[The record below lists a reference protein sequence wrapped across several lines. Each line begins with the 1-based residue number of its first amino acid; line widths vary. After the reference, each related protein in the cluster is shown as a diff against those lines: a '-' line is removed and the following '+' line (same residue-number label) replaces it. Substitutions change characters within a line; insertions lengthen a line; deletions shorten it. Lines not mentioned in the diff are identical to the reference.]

1 MREPHIRRARGASAF
16 LAVLLLAAAAH
27 AEEHPVAARPI
38 EDLKAVFGTVESVK
52 TAPARARIGGTLAD
66 LAIVE
71 GERVEAG
78 KKLARVNDPKLALQ
92 IAALE
97 AKVRSLE
104 AQRDLADTELKR
116 ARELRA
122 TGAGSQARL
131 DSAETNLGVVQ
142 GQLAAAMAERA
153 VVVQQQSEGDVVA
166 PVSGRVLKVKAI
178 NGTVVMPGETI
189 VDVGSGAGLP
199 GLGLAIL
206 GSACEVVLIESHQ
219 RRAEFSRE
227 AAASL
232 GLGNLT
238 VLPRRAEEVGRD
250 PVWREHCRRA
260 TARRLADLSILLEYT
275 LPLLAVG
282 GRAIF
287 AKGEKLEEELA
298 AAAGVAEML
307 GGAPPEV
314 LAVPLPPPSAAGYGA
329 ETRRFVVVTKV
340 APTPD
345 TYPRRPGKPA
355 KQPLR
360 ARGAGHA

>member
-1 MREPHIRRARGASAF
+1 MSISA
-16 LAVLLLAAAAH
+16 A
-27 AEEHPVAARPI
+27 
-38 EDLKAVFGTVESVK
+38 
-52 TAPARARIGGTLAD
+52 
-66 LAIVE
+66 
-71 GERVEAG
+71 
-78 KKLARVNDPKLALQ
+78 
-92 IAALE
+92 
-97 AKVRSLE
+97 
-104 AQRDLADTELKR
+104 
-116 ARELRA
+116 ELRA
-122 TGAGSQARL
+122 GLAEAGRWLDLALDGAQLDRFAALVELLVAGNRRL
-131 DSAETNLGVVQ
+131 NLIADVSLDELLHKHCVDALVHCRA
-142 GQLAAAMAERA
+142 LAAE
-153 VVVQQQSEGDVVA
+153 
-166 PVSGRVLKVKAI
+166 
-178 NGTVVMPGETI
+178 PGETI